1 MQRLYPVLLSISI
14 ALAVAIFLRPRLA
27 EDLRSLA
34 ISSWNSLGS
43 AAQAAAGSGD
53 SRSSDAS
60 SPANSYYPGPSISN
74 VPNSTWPT
82 SPSSSPTGAAPAAS
96 PIPGPAGQT
105 VIFDVPEY
113 PSTGSPAPPMPPSAP
128 AWQPPQQQNAM
139 PAWQQNALPA
149 GQQTSMP
156 AGRQGP
162 ATANWSVPPSDAP
175 MRVSPN
181 GAPPYSAPGESP
193 GANLPTANLSAA
205 NSPGGEV
212 APAAPVWKIP
222 EMRPHP
228 MRPQMESA
236 PSQAP
241 AFVAPRPQQEA
252 LVAGSLPPAGWSRPA
267 EVSPSAADPRPG
279 QVFDAPLAVAASAAP
294 QSPVAG
300 QIPPEAELFE
310 RGQIVGRVG
319 TEVILYGEIALGI
332 PELRA
337 QYQDRM
343 SPEQLE
349 KQIEML
355 LKSRLKPHL
364 ETKLVYLDAKRTI
377 PPDSLKAFE
386 KKVAEEFER
395 SQVDQIMKSMKVNS
409 RHELEEKLRSW
420 NSSIEQQK
428 RVFVQQMIAHEW
440 TKQQVKV
447 DEEVTYEQMLAYY
460 RDHVSD
466 YEQQARARWQQ
477 LQVRF
482 SRVPDKAQAY
492 RIIAE
497 MGNEVLGGRDFAE
510 VAKAGSDGPTARTGG
525 QRDWTTAGSLVSE
538 ALDKALFTLPVGQLS
553 PILEDE
559 QGFHIVCVLE
569 RKAASRTPFDE
580 VQPEIRKKV
589 REQRKKGQEEIYLA
603 KLWEK
608 TPIWTA
614 FDGAANE
621 MRAAVRVQ
629 AAGVSQASRANPPR

>member
-1 MQRLYPVLLSISI
+1 MPLVQRLYPVLLSISI

-27 EDLRSLA
+27 EDLQKLA

-43 AAQAAAGSGD
+43 AAQAAAGIGD
-53 SRSSDAS
+53 SRSGNAAS
-60 SPANSYYPGPSISN
+60 QPNSY
-74 VPNSTWPT
+74 
-82 SPSSSPTGAAPAAS
+82 
-96 PIPGPAGQT
+96 
-105 VIFDVPEY
+105 
-113 PSTGSPAPPMPPSAP
+113 SPAPPVSAGPSPAWSNAAASVPTRMTPVAAQVPGTGGQAVFADAPLYPSTDSPSPQMPPAAP
-128 AWQPPQQQNAM
+128 AWQQPQPQQPNAM

-149 GQQTSMP
+149 GPQNSVPAWQPHAMP
-156 AGRQGP
+156 AAPQSP
-162 ATANWSVPPSDAP
+162 AAGNWNTPPSGAP
-175 MRVSPN
+175 GYAMPS
-181 GAPPYSAPGESP
+181 GAPPYLAPGESP
-193 GANLPTANLSAA
+193 AANLPAGNVPLANA
-205 NSPGGEV
+205 PGGAV
-212 APAAPVWKIP
+212 APAAPVWNIP
-222 EMRPHP
+222 DVPR
-228 MRPQMESA
+228 QSDSA

-241 AFVAPRPQQEA
+241 AFVAPQPQPEA
-252 LVAGSLPPAGWSRPA
+252 LVARSLAPAA
-267 EVSPSAADPRPG
+267 QA
-279 QVFDAPLAVAASAAP
+279 FDAPADAAP
-294 QSPVAG
+294 PAATQPPAAG

-337 QYQDRM
+337 QYKDRM

-355 LKSRLKPHL
+355 LKSRLKPHI
-364 ETKLVYLDAKRTI
+364 ETKLIYLDAKRTI
-377 PPDSLKAFE
+377 PADALKNFE
-386 KKVAEEFER
+386 KKVGEEFER

-409 RHELEEKLRSW
+409 RQELEEKLRAW

-428 RVFVQQMIAHEW
+428 RVFIQQMIAHEW
-440 TKQQVKV
+440 SKQQVKV
-447 DEEVTYEQMLAYY
+447 DEEVTYDQMLAYY
-460 RDHVSD
+460 REHVSD

-477 LQVRF
+477 LMVRF
-482 SRVPDKAQAY
+482 SRVPDKAEAY
-492 RIIAE
+492 RKIAE
-497 MGNEVLGGRDFAE
+497 MGNQVLGGRNFAE
-510 VAKAGSDGPTARTGG
+510 VAQAGSDGPTARTGG
-525 QRDWTTAGSLVSE
+525 QRDWTAAGSLVSE
-538 ALDKALFTLPVGQLS
+538 TLDKALFTLPIGELS

-614 FDGAANE
+614 FEGAANE
-621 MRAAVRVQ
+621 MRAAVR
-629 AAGVSQASRANPPR
+629 AASAGASQASKANPPR